1 MKEFPQI
8 SDAEWRVMQVVWENS
23 PITANEV
30 IDQLENNTDWKP
42 KTIKTL
48 IGRLVEKK
56 VLGFHKE
63 GKSYLYYPIVSENE
77 GIRVESD
84 TFLKKVFNGSLNL
97 MLANFINEQR
107 LSEEDIKE
115 LKRIIDGRE

>member
-1 MKEFPQI
+1 MKEFSQI
-8 SDAEWRVMQVVWENS
+8 SDAEWQVMQVIWGNS

-30 IDQLENNTDWKP
+30 IAQLDNNTDWKP

-48 IGRLVEKK
+48 IGRLVDKK

-63 GKSYLYYPIVSENE
+63 GKAYLYYPMVSENE
-77 GIRVESD
+77 GIRVESE

-97 MLANFINEQR
+97 MLANFIDEQR

>member
-1 MKEFPQI
+1 MKGFPQI
-8 SDAEWRVMQVVWENS
+8 SDAEWRVMQVVWGNS
-23 PITANEV
+23 TITANEV
-30 IDQLENNTDWKP
+30 ITQLENYTDWKP

-63 GKSYLYYPIVSENE
+63 GKAYLYYPMVSENE
-77 GIRVESD
+77 GIRAESE

-97 MLANFINEQR
+97 MLANFIDEQR

>member
-8 SDAEWRVMQVVWENS
+8 SDAEWRVMQVIWESS

-30 IDQLENNTDWKP
+30 IGQLEPDTDWKP

-48 IGRLVEKK
+48 IRRLVDKK

-63 GKSYLYYPIVSENE
+63 GKAYLYYPLVSENE
-77 GIRVESD
+77 GIRVE
-84 TFLKKVFNGSLNL
+84 TNNFLKKVFNGSLNL
-97 MLANFINEQR
+97 MLASFIDEQR

-115 LKRIIDGRE
+115 LKRIIDSRE